1 MKRRILVLVLALVM
15 TFGAV
20 VTASANVI
28 DPALVPEKTGKIT
41 FILYG
46 DKTPRME
53 ELCNNEFKEVFLK
66 EINCEVD
73 VQFIP
78 WSEYGS
84 GKMTDLMIV
93 SGESFDMTLT
103 DRGWLDSSVGKKY
116 VMDVKDLFD
125 AYMPHYKAVTNLDGL
140 VEFTYPDGGIYAIP
154 IGNKPTA
161 DAFRSIC
168 VRQDLLE
175 EVGMTKVE
183 SIDELNQFVYA
194 VHEKH
199 PDMYAT
205 MDYLTSPYILRGFG
219 ERNLNELTTGI
230 WIDED
235 TGEVVSIID
244 TPEFEEY
251 CKLYQKW
258 YEDGLLAKDILTTS
272 TSNNVLFESGN
283 YMFWRGTCGTTV
295 YENLPN
301 LQKVIPTANTA
312 EYFLKPE
319 KPHYKKGYYNT
330 AFQIPATSENAQ
342 YVALLIDL
350 MSTKEYVNLFAY
362 GVEGVDYVIENGR
375 ISRIC
380 TEELFYDWMMLNV
393 NISVLPN
400 TIPEDFIDTYLS
412 WDDGALPS
420 KVLSVTI
427 DNSEIKTIS
436 AQINAVWNEYA
447 YAMCA
452 GVRPYD
458 ENIETFRTKLKEAG
472 WEQYFSTI
480 SEQVAQQLSK

>member
-1 MKRRILVLVLALVM
+1 MRKHVLALILALVM
-15 TFGAV
+15 LVSAASC
-20 VTASANVI
+20 ASANVI
-28 DPALVPEKTGKIT
+28 DPSLVPEKTGKIT

-53 ELCNNEFKEVFLK
+53 ELCNNEFKEIFLK

-93 SGESFDMTLT
+93 SGESFDVTIT
-103 DRGWLDSSVGKKY
+103 DDGWTRSSIEKQY
-116 VMDVKDLFD
+116 VMDVTELIDK
-125 AYMPHYKAVTNLDGL
+125 YMPHYKAVTNLDGL
-140 VEFTYPDGGIYAIP
+140 QSFAGPDGGVYAIGF
-154 IGNKPTA
+154 GNKPTA
-161 DAFRSIC
+161 DTFRSIC

-183 SIDELNQFVYA
+183 SIEELNQFVYA

-199 PDMYAT
+199 PEMYAT
-205 MDYLTSPYILRGFG
+205 MDYLTTPFILRGIG
-219 ERNLNELTTGI
+219 DRNLYELTTGL
-230 WIDED
+230 WLDEE
-235 TGEVVSIID
+235 TGELVSLAD
-244 TPEFEEY
+244 APEFEEY

-258 YEDGLLAKDILTTS
+258 YEDGLLSKDILTTS

-283 YMFWRGTCGTTV
+283 FMFWRGTCGSTV

-301 LQKVIPTANTA
+301 LQKVVPTANTA

-319 KPHYKKGYYNT
+319 KPKYKKAYYNT
-330 AFQIPATSENAQ
+330 AFQIPVTSENAV

-350 MSTKEYVNLFAY
+350 MSTKEYATMFAY
-362 GVEGVDYVIENGR
+362 GVEGVDWKLNDGR
-375 ISRIC
+375 VSRIN

-393 NISVLPN
+393 NVSTLPES
-400 TIPEDFIDTYLS
+400 IPADFIPTYMA
-412 WDDGALPS
+412 WDEGCKPS
-420 KVLSVTI
+420 KVASLIVDT
-427 DNSEIKTIS
+427 SEIKTLV

-452 GVRPYD
+452 GVLPYD

-472 WEQYFSTI
+472 WDEYFSTV
-480 SEQVAQQLSK
+480 SAQVAQQLSK